1 MSRAGRAELATVAA
15 AAVAGAAAGA
25 YVLARH
31 ARQWRADP
39 EDSEAAGLALP
50 DDLVHHHL
58 PTSDGGSLHVAER
71 GTGRPLVLVHGVMLG
86 VEIWAPQFHRLSHGH
101 RVVAMGQ
108 RGHGTSVAGDDGY
121 SLERLADDL
130 LEVLAG
136 LEVTDAVLVG
146 HSMGG
151 MVSLFAGVH
160 RARELRRHVA
170 SLVLV
175 ATSAGPLVRGPAAG
189 AMGAGFA
196 GAAGRG
202 LRRSDR
208 RGRAILPGRDFGT
221 WMTRASFGSHPGAAE
236 VALTRAV
243 LDRMSP
249 AAMAALL
256 GPLLAY
262 DVHRRIHDVD
272 LPTRVV
278 VGTRDILTPPH
289 MARAITGQIAGSELE
304 VLPGCGHM
312 VMLER
317 PTELCDLLEEAA
329 ATSPGAG

>member
-1 MSRAGRAELATVAA
+1 VSRTRRAGAATVVAATVAA
-15 AAVAGAAAGA
+15 AAGGA

-31 ARQWRADP
+31 ARRWQADAC
-39 EDSEAAGLALP
+39 DLEAAGLTLP
-50 DDLVHHHL
+50 DDLAHHHL
-58 PTSDGGSLHVAER
+58 PTSDGGSLHVVER
-71 GTGRPLVLVHGVMLG
+71 GAGRPLVLVHGVMLG
-86 VEIWAPQFHRLSHGH
+86 VEIWAPQLRRLSGHH
-101 RVVAMGQ
+101 RVLAVGQ
-108 RGHGTSVAGDDGY
+108 RGHGSSVAGRDGY
-121 SLERLADDL
+121 SMERLADDL

-136 LEVTDAVLVG
+136 LEVFDAVLVG

-151 MVSLFAGVH
+151 MVTLVAAVD
-160 RARELRRHVA
+160 RAPELRRHVG

-175 ATSAGPLVRGPAAG
+175 GTSAGPLVPGPAA
-189 AMGAGFA
+189 ALVGAGFA

-202 LRRSDR
+202 LARSER
-208 RGRAILPGRDFGT
+208 RGLPILPGQDLGT
-221 WMTRASFGSHPGAAE
+221 WMARASFGSHPGAAE

-249 AAMAALL
+249 SAMAALL
-256 GPLLAY
+256 GPLLTY

-278 VGTRDILTPPH
+278 VGSRDVLTPPQ
-289 MARAITGQIAGSELE
+289 MARAITREIPGSELE

-317 PTELCDLLEEAA
+317 PGELCDLLEGVAA
-329 ATSPGAG
+329 ASPGVG

>member
-1 MSRAGRAELATVAA
+1 MAA
-15 AAVAGAAAGA
+15 AAVAAAAGGA
-25 YVLARH
+25 FVLARH
-31 ARQWRADP
+31 ARRWRVDP
-39 EDSEAAGLALP
+39 EDPAAVALTLP
-50 DDLVHHHL
+50 DDLVHHHV
-58 PTSDGGSLHVAER
+58 PTSDGGSLHVVER

-86 VEIWAPQFHRLSHGH
+86 VEIWAPQLRRLSGHH
-101 RVVAMGQ
+101 RVLAVGQ
-108 RGHGTSVAGDDGY
+108 RGHGTSVAGDGGY

-130 LEVLAG
+130 LEVMAG

-151 MVSLFAGVH
+151 MVALVAAVD
-160 RARELRRHVA
+160 RAPELRRHVD

-175 ATSAGPLVRGPAAG
+175 GTSAGPLVHGPAAG
-189 AMGAGFA
+189 LASAGFA

-208 RGRAILPGRDFGT
+208 RGRAILPGQDLGT
-221 WMTRASFGSHPGAAE
+221 WMARASFGSHPGAAE

-249 AAMAALL
+249 AAMASLL

-278 VGTRDILTPPH
+278 VGTRDVLTPPH
-289 MARAITGQIAGSELE
+289 MARVIAREIPGAELE
-304 VLPGCGHM
+304 LLPGCGHM

-317 PTELCDLLEEAA
+317 PGELCDLLEGVA
-329 ATSPGAG
+329 ATVPEAR